1 MRLWDGQH
9 GCWRLLRL
17 ALSSSHAKTGLL
29 GSVSGPYNHEY
40 EWASLNTY
48 KFLCPWHSPGNN
60 TGVGCHFLL
69 WGIFLTQGLNLYLF
83 LCPWH
88 SPGNDTGVGCHFLLW
103 GIFLTQGLN
112 LYLLSL
118 LRWQADS
125 LPLEPENLRSPRDIC
140 FCDQIFWCSTI
151 FLFLF
156 QQITCIYPGSSLT
169 SLEQFLRTLWEAVSW
184 TTLLSKVSE

>member
-1 MRLWDGQH
+1 MFVLCRDMQHIVSISQRSSYFMLQKEMRLWDGQH

-60 TGVGCHFLL
+60 
-69 WGIFLTQGLNLYLF
+69 
-83 LCPWH
+83 
-88 SPGNDTGVGCHFLLW
+88 TGVGCHFLLW